1 MLNGVHLIVSNSLN
15 RLKIILLGLIFSPNL
30 IATVK
35 NFQESMPFQL
45 KTGINTMLTMK
56 LRSIYIKNTL
66 AKSNVKI
73 DLLLVQRRINRV
85 SGIFMRA

>member
-1 MLNGVHLIVSNSLN
+1 VHLIVSNSLN

-66 AKSNVKI
+66 AKSSVKFSS
-73 DLLLVQRRINRV
+73 LRIQE
-85 SGIFMRA
+85 SITAQCGIFMRA